1 MLRVSG
7 SMSNWGCRVRG
18 SGSSPVNDFAA
29 ENDRG
34 RLASVAS
41 PPKTLT
47 VPENTYSDD
56 IS

>member
-1 MLRVSG
+1 MSG
-7 SMSNWGCRVRG
+7 EGGSYGCPTGLWGPGIG
-18 SGSSPVNDFAA
+18 SGSSPVNDYAA

-34 RLASVAS
+34 RCW
-41 PPKTLT
+41 KTLT